1 MCISNNRALYEAGS
15 VEECIK
21 AEVYECSW
29 VPEESTYKWYTEQD
43 QEKDETVIYANF
55 HGADPNEENVEINV
69 PVNALCH
76 QKQVLDISQSVVS

>member
-1 MCISNNRALYEAGS
+1 METGILLKLTNIQDAYISINRALYEAGS

-21 AEVYECSW
+21 GAVYECSW

-55 HGADPNEENVEINV
+55 HGKIQMRKCRN
-69 PVNALCH
+69 
-76 QKQVLDISQSVVS
+76 QRTS